1 MNIKLELPNV
11 ADLRPRI
18 SVIGIGGAGC
28 NAINNMIA
36 TGLEGVE
43 FVAANTDAQALAMS
57 SAEQQIQ
64 LGAELTEGLGA
75 GARPEIGRGA
85 AEEAIDEIRAQ
96 IEGCH
101 MVFLAAGMGGGT
113 GTGAIS
119 VIARIAREMDILT
132 VAIVSKPFQFEGSRR
147 MRTAEDGIKE
157 LRDQV
162 DTLIVIPNQNLFRIA
177 NQKTTFAEAFI
188 LADQVLYSGIA
199 CIVDLI
205 VKDGLI
211 NLDFADVKAV
221 MKGMGSAMMGTGE
234 ATGEDRATLAA
245 EKAIANPLLDEISL
259 RGARGLLISIIGGPN
274 LTLFEVDEAASR
286 VKSEAHPDAN
296 IIVGASFEEE
306 MENKLRV
313 SIVAA
318 GLDGALTQS
327 ARPIMTAGAHDQVAS
342 AVPAAGHGSTASFQD
357 SSSSTSS
364 HPTVDLP
371 EEDAKPVD
379 TLPKTPA
386 EYSYAHESE
395 TSGSSSEQS
404 EAATGAPTSDGY
416 AVAGREP
423 RYQPIAPPD
432 ARTDE
437 AGHTPP
443 PPLPPPSYGSAD
455 PYLGD
460 TPAEEFARALEDVI
474 QSVADESGGQRNLQD
489 PIWVSPDGIAIRE
502 GLAQSAPGDAS
513 PSAQELQQKA
523 SYSGGEFTA
532 QQPADMPRR
541 VPDISQ
547 FPPIAQQEFEAR
559 KESAPSENSE
569 GHSANRGV
577 PGLLRRIAG
586 FGRQG
591 SNLTEADVRESPE
604 QSSRTDEQQLHSDRY
619 ADSAG
624 GRK

>member
-1 MNIKLELPNV
+1 MNIKLEIPKV
-11 ADLRPRI
+11 TDLKPRI

-28 NAINNMIA
+28 NAINNMIS

-57 SAEQQIQ
+57 SAEHQIQ

-85 AEEAIDEIRAQ
+85 AEEAIDDIRAQ

-147 MRTAEDGIKE
+147 MRTAEEGIKE
-157 LRDQV
+157 LSDHV

-177 NQKTTFAEAFI
+177 NQKTTFAEAFV

-245 EKAIANPLLDEISL
+245 EKAIANPLLDEITL

-296 IIVGASFEEE
+296 IIVGASFEDE
-306 MENKLRV
+306 MDSKIRV

-318 GLDGALTQS
+318 GLRTNDQQGANHLAGSGPGVVTSPLSQASMAAEQTGQTTLTETTQTDDS
-327 ARPIMTAGAHDQVAS
+327 A
-342 AVPAAGHGSTASFQD
+342 
-357 SSSSTSS
+357 TSS
-364 HPTVDLP
+364 VPMA
-371 EEDAKPVD
+371 EDSNETDDRPNQ
-379 TLPKTPA
+379 
-386 EYSYAHESE
+386 SESE
-395 TSGSSSEQS
+395 ESGPSVGQFMAANRNIDHTFEWPDDNEDESGSLPS
-404 EAATGAPTSDGY
+404 ANGTS
-416 AVAGREP
+416 A
-423 RYQPIAPPD
+423 APP
-432 ARTDE
+432 A
-437 AGHTPP
+437 PP
-443 PPLPPPSYGSAD
+443 PIPSQQNTSPD

-474 QSVADESGGQRNLQD
+474 KSVAGEGEGIDEAHD
-489 PIWVSPDGIAIRE
+489 PDWVSPDGIAIRE
-502 GLAQSAPGDAS
+502 GLTSVANSETTTRPHDHDQSAYTDQNGFIAHR
-513 PSAQELQQKA
+513 
-523 SYSGGEFTA
+523 
-532 QQPADMPRR
+532 PADMPRR
-541 VPDISQ
+541 VPEDTQ
-547 FPPIAQQEFEAR
+547 LPPIAQQEYESREIEKTDPGTEA
-559 KESAPSENSE
+559 APLS
-569 GHSANRGV
+569 RGM
-577 PGLLRRIAG
+577 PSLLRRIAG

-591 SNLTEADVRESPE
+591 VNLS
-604 QSSRTDEQQLHSDRY
+604 
-619 ADSAG
+619 DSAETRSG
-624 GRK
+624 DETSMTDAQQFHNDRFANPSKSRK

>member
-1 MNIKLELPNV
+1 MNIKLDIPKV
-11 ADLRPRI
+11 TDLKPRI

-28 NAINNMIA
+28 NAINNMIS

-57 SAEQQIQ
+57 SAERQIQ

-85 AEEAIDEIRAQ
+85 AEEAIDDIRAQ

-119 VIARIAREMDILT
+119 VIARVAREMDILT

-157 LRDQV
+157 LSEQV

-177 NQKTTFAEAFI
+177 NQKTTFAQAFV

-245 EKAIANPLLDEISL
+245 EKAIANPLLDEITL

-296 IIVGASFEEE
+296 IIVGASFEDE
-306 MENKLRV
+306 MDNKIRV

-318 GLDGALTQS
+318 GLRAINQQGQIDVVESGVQPAPVVNRAPFSWGSNEVSAEATSNETQNDKTDQTHEAQYDNRGAGSVNYSTENQS
-327 ARPIMTAGAHDQVAS
+327 C
-342 AVPAAGHGSTASFQD
+342 
-357 SSSSTSS
+357 
-364 HPTVDLP
+364 P
-371 EEDAKPVD
+371 ERDEFND
-379 TLPKTPA
+379 
-386 EYSYAHESE
+386 
-395 TSGSSSEQS
+395 GSSKIEAVEGTIHDDRRQMSQSSVTMS
-404 EAATGAPTSDGY
+404 EAA
-416 AVAGREP
+416 
-423 RYQPIAPPD
+423 
-432 ARTDE
+432 
-437 AGHTPP
+437 PP
-443 PPLPPPSYGSAD
+443 PIPAQTQDGSD

-474 QSVADESGGQRNLQD
+474 KSVAGEGNGPDDNHD
-489 PIWVSPDGIAIRE
+489 PDWISPDGITIRE
-502 GLAQSAPGDAS
+502 GLANTSHREASSLPHHQSVSDYHDGNGF
-513 PSAQELQQKA
+513 E
-523 SYSGGEFTA
+523 A

-541 VPDISQ
+541 VPDVSQ
-547 FPPIAQQEFEAR
+547 YPPITQQEYETR
-559 KESAPSENSE
+559 QDDPSAVNEQPAQPS
-569 GHSANRGV
+569 RGM
-577 PGLLRRIAG
+577 PSLLRRIAG

-591 SNLTEADVRESPE
+591 ANLTDSTKHESDGD
-604 QSSRTDEQQLHSDRY
+604 SSMTNEQQFHND
-619 ADSAG
+619 
-624 GRK
+624 GRVGALPVRK

>member
-1 MNIKLELPNV
+1 MNIKLEIPKV
-11 ADLRPRI
+11 TDLKPRI
-18 SVIGIGGAGC
+18 TVIGIGGAGC
-28 NAINNMIA
+28 NAINNMIT

-85 AEEAIDEIRAQ
+85 AAEAIDEIRAQ

-157 LRDQV
+157 LSQHV

-177 NQKTTFAEAFI
+177 NQKTTFSEAFV

-234 ATGEDRATLAA
+234 ATGDERATLAA

-259 RGARGLLISIIGGPN
+259 QGARGLLISIIGGPN
-274 LTLFEVDEAASR
+274 LTLFDVDEAASR

-296 IIVGASFEEE
+296 IIVGASFEDG
-306 MENKLRV
+306 MDNKIRV

-318 GLDGALTQS
+318 GLRTDVQQGTGSAWASGTAVGSNTAAHSDVPISHETSAPSLEASPNETTSNAQEPTQDNHGSQYWNQSDNSQADSHSSAEHASSNYDGAETDADS
-327 ARPIMTAGAHDQVAS
+327 SRD
-342 AVPAAGHGSTASFQD
+342 HGSYEPLSHAADGMAESTA
-357 SSSSTSS
+357 
-364 HPTVDLP
+364 
-371 EEDAKPVD
+371 
-379 TLPKTPA
+379 
-386 EYSYAHESE
+386 
-395 TSGSSSEQS
+395 
-404 EAATGAPTSDGY
+404 
-416 AVAGREP
+416 
-423 RYQPIAPPD
+423 APP
-432 ARTDE
+432 
-437 AGHTPP
+437 PI
-443 PPLPPPSYGSAD
+443 PSQHQVGTD

-474 QSVADESGGQRNLQD
+474 KSVAGEGQGHDD
-489 PIWVSPDGIAIRE
+489 PHDPDWVSPDGITIRE
-502 GLAQSAPGDAS
+502 GLASSPTEGMPPLPGHQSLTDHTEGSGFP
-513 PSAQELQQKA
+513 AQP
-523 SYSGGEFTA
+523 
-532 QQPADMPRR
+532 PAEMPRR
-541 VPDISQ
+541 VPDDTQ
-547 FPPIAQQEFEAR
+547 FPQIAQQEYEAR
-559 KESAPSENSE
+559 LAPDEPAAEQPAQSR
-569 GHSANRGV
+569 RGM
-577 PGLLRRIAG
+577 PSLLRRIAG

-591 SNLTEADVRESPE
+591 ANLTDSEKPESDGKT
-604 QSSRTDEQQLHSDRY
+604 SMTDEQQFHSHGHSTKSTAR
-619 ADSAG
+619 
-624 GRK
+624 